1 MLKAMYQ
8 AMCIGAIEREIKAL
22 DIYIYIIIILYIQSI
37 YIYSTVD
44 MLANVV
50 AAAGS
55 C

>member
-22 DIYIYIIIILYIQSI
+22 DIYIYNYYIIYTVYI